1 MQRKTHDWIS
11 KWEQDFEND
20 YGYSYAPKDNDNVA
34 KKELIKQKSIEKLK
48 VMNKEKEEIIKQENE
63 VIMPKIPEKTVTEI
77 VKEMSEKQHQDQI
90 KRYEKEFGRGGIA
103 ELMRP
108 L

>member
-1 MQRKTHDWIS
+1 VVEGARLES
-11 KWEQDFEND
+11 V
-20 YGYSYAPKDNDNVA
+20 Y
-34 KKELIKQKSIEKLK
+34 
-48 VMNKEKEEIIKQENE
+48 
-63 VIMPKIPEKTVTEI
+63 TVTEI